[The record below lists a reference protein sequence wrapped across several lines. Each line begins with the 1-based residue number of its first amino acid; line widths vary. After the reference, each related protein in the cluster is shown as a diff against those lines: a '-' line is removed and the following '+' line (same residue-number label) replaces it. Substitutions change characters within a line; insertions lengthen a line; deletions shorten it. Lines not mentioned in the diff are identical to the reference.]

1 MDHSSYKGVS
11 SKGFTLLELIIV
23 IGIIAVLGTVSVLV
37 LNPGQLFAQARDTTR
52 ISDLASISSAMGLY
66 LASVSSPNLQAG
78 TGFVCG
84 TNWGSSYSGATT
96 KKFVTTSGTLA
107 HGGVASTTGTGW
119 VAVDFTQIT
128 GGSPLSVLPLDPS
141 NNNTYNYQYA
151 CNSSNDT
158 YELDAKMESTRYS
171 QGGSDDKESTD
182 GGDVANEYE
191 TGSSL
196 TL

>member
-1 MDHSSYKGVS
+1 MDHQLKNKGVFA
-11 SKGFTLLELIIV
+11 KGFTLLELIIV
-23 IGIIAVLGTVSVLV
+23 IGIIAILGTVSVLV
-37 LNPGQLFAQARDTTR
+37 LNPAQLFAQARDTTR
-52 ISDLASISSAMGLY
+52 ISDLASVSSAIGLY
-66 LASVSSPNLQAG
+66 LSSVSSPNLGASSF
-78 TGFVCG
+78 TCG
-84 TNWGSSYSGATT
+84 TNFGSSYSGATG
-96 KKFVTTSGTLA
+96 KFLTAVGAEA

-128 GGSPLSVLPLDPS
+128 GGSPLSVLPKDPTNS
-141 NNNTYNYQYA
+141 ATYNYQYS
-151 CNSSNDT
+151 CNSTNQT